1 MYSILLL
8 LANVFAFYVVGIY
21 GFTITPITPSLDRIN
36 YVTAPTRI
44 TTCHGVIDENNGVQ
58 EASLVGL
65 GDDHEA
71 FGESMAKSI
80 ALWLDDEVS
89 PITIC
94 GLIGYWEAL
103 FRFCLSPQKSSL
115 T

>member
-8 LANVFAFYVVGIY
+8 LANVLAFYVEGIY
-21 GFTITPITPSLDRIN
+21 GFTIAPIPPSLGRIN
-36 YVTAPTRI
+36 TVTTQTRI

-58 EASLVGL
+58 EASLAGL
-65 GDDHEA
+65 GDDHEV

-94 GLIGYWEAL
+94 ELMSYWEG
-103 FRFCLSPQKSSL
+103 RHCYIFCLSPQ
-115 T
+115 